1 MVNKLLS
8 GFFISLSPLN
18 NQLIMKYQNDCVRS
32 LNRNEFDQLLELA
45 HQEGWNPGI
54 YDADSFYNTDPDG
67 FMGYFIKGKL
77 IGCISAVAYDENYG
91 FMGFFIVKPEFR
103 KMGYG
108 KKLWNAALNY
118 LGDCNIGLDG
128 TIEMKGKYEEYGF
141 KEAYKSTRYKIIA
154 RKIENSGETLPLKE
168 INFAKL
174 VTFDNFHFPTRRD
187 VFLYNWIH
195 QSEGQSFAVCTDDKI
210 EGYIFIRKG
219 LEGYRIGPL
228 FALTH
233 ETADLLFSKA
243 ISWAPEGTPVFLD
256 VPEINPE
263 ALNLANKYQMEP
275 DFKTVRMY
283 TQQAPRINM
292 SGVYGV
298 TNLELG

>member
-1 MVNKLLS
+1 
-8 GFFISLSPLN
+8 
-18 NQLIMKYQNDCVRS
+18 MKCQNDCVRS

-45 HQEGWNPGI
+45 NQEGWNPGI

-67 FMGYFIKGKL
+67 FMGYYIKGKL
-77 IGCISAVAYDENYG
+77 IGCISAVAYDENFG

-108 KKLWNAALNY
+108 NKLWNAALNY
-118 LGDCNIGLDG
+118 LGDCNIGLDSI
-128 TIEMKGKYEEYGF
+128 IEMKSNYENYGF

-154 RKIENSGETLPLKE
+154 RKIECSKETLPLEK
-168 INFAKL
+168 INFSNL
-174 VTFDNFHFPTRRD
+174 VAFDKMYFPARRD

-195 QSEGQSFAVCTDDKI
+195 QSEGGSFAICTDDKI
-210 EGYIFIRKG
+210 EGYTFIRKS

-228 FALTH
+228 FAMTP
-233 ETADLLFSKA
+233 ETADTLFSKA
-243 ISWAPEGTPVFLD
+243 ISWVPEGTPVFLD

-263 ALNLANKYQMEP
+263 ALNLVNKYQMEP
-275 DFKTVRMY
+275 GFKTVRMY
-283 TQQAPRINM
+283 THQAPQINM
-292 SGVYGV
+292 SGIYGV